1 VQTCFPA
8 HLYSGAVPV
17 VLVVEDDFHVRS
29 ALVRE
34 LSRYQYVVRSAGTAL
49 AALREV
55 AADPPDIVVLD
66 LGLPDL
72 DGAQVLRM
80 LRGEHDIPV
89 IIASGRQD
97 DAEVVR
103 LLRAGADDYLVK
115 PFSADQL
122 EARVSAV
129 LRRTGKAAAIRDA
142 GTPTLTVG
150 ELVVDS
156 ACRTVVLEGT
166 EIRLTRR
173 EFDLLAYL
181 AARPDRVVSRR
192 ELLNEVWRQAF
203 GQDQTIDVHV
213 SLLRRKLGESAASP
227 RYLHTVRGVGVRLSA
242 PPSDS
247 ASAL

>member
-166 EIRLTRR
+166 
-173 EFDLLAYL
+173 
-181 AARPDRVVSRR
+181 
-192 ELLNEVWRQAF
+192 
-203 GQDQTIDVHV
+203 
-213 SLLRRKLGESAASP
+213 
-227 RYLHTVRGVGVRLSA
+227 
-242 PPSDS
+242 
-247 ASAL
+247 